1 MSPLPILVV
10 CMGVSGSGKST
21 LARALA
27 AALDW
32 TFIDGDD
39 LHGPQ
44 NRAHMAAGRPL
55 TDAMREPWID
65 RMCGCLRFERSQ
77 GRNCVLAFSGLRRAH
92 RQRFRKLGFRTLFLH
107 LNAGREVIA
116 RRMAER
122 EGHYMPVSLLD
133 SQFAD
138 LQPVDREPDVV
149 PVAADG
155 PLETVLE
162 EALRQVRA
170 LLEDD
175 TSAAAGAQQSATRP
189 KG

>member
-1 MSPLPILVV
+1 VSDLPILVV

-27 AALDW
+27 EALDW
-32 TFIDGDD
+32 TFVDGDD

-65 RMCGCLRFERSQ
+65 RMRGRLRSERSK
-77 GRNCVLAFSGLRRAH
+77 GRNCVLAFSGLRSAH
-92 RQRFRKLGFRTLFLH
+92 RQRFRELGFRTLFLH
-107 LNAGREVIA
+107 LTAGRDVIA
-116 RRMAER
+116 QRMTDRA
-122 EGHYMPVSLLD
+122 GHYMPVSLLD

-149 PVAADG
+149 DVSADG
-155 PLETVLE
+155 PFESVLE

-175 TSAAAGAQQSATRP
+175 APAADAQRP
-189 KG
+189 

>member
-1 MSPLPILVV
+1 MSDLPILVV

-27 AALDW
+27 ESLDW

-44 NRAHMAAGRPL
+44 NRAHMAAGLPL

-65 RMCGCLRFERSQ
+65 RMCGRLRGERAE
-77 GRNCVLAFSGLRRAH
+77 GRNGVLAFSGLRRAH
-92 RQRFRKLGFRTLFLH
+92 RQRFRELGFRTLFLH
-107 LNAGREVIA
+107 LTADPEIIA
-116 RRMAER
+116 RRMNER

-138 LQPVDREPDVV
+138 LQPVDREPDIVE
-149 PVAADG
+149 VAAG
-155 PLETVLE
+155 GTLESVLD
-162 EALRQVRA
+162 EALEQVRSF
-170 LLEDD
+170 LQDETPDGD
-175 TSAAAGAQQSATRP
+175 AQQGGT
-189 KG
+189 

>member
-1 MSPLPILVV
+1 MSPLPVLVV

-27 AALDW
+27 DALEW

-65 RMCGCLRFERSQ
+65 RMCGRLRSERTQ
-77 GRNCVLAFSGLRRAH
+77 GHNCVLAFSGLRRAH
-92 RQRFRKLGFRTLFLH
+92 RQRFRELGFRTLFLH
-107 LNAGREVIA
+107 LDANREVIA
-116 RRMAER
+116 QRMTER
-122 EGHYMPVSLLD
+122 EGHYMPVALLD

-138 LQPVDREPDVV
+138 LQPVDREPDIV
-149 PVAADG
+149 PVSADG
-155 PLETVLE
+155 PFESVLE
-162 EALRQVRA
+162 EALRQVREQ
-170 LLEDD
+170 LEVDA
-175 TSAAAGAQQSATRP
+175 SADEAQRT
-189 KG
+189 

>member
-1 MSPLPILVV
+1 MTPLPTLVV

-27 AALDW
+27 EALDW
-32 TFIDGDD
+32 TFVDGDD

-65 RMCGCLRFERSQ
+65 RMCVRLRSERSQ
-77 GRNCVLAFSGLRRAH
+77 GRDCVLAFSGLRRAH
-92 RQRFRKLGFRTLFLH
+92 RQRFRELGFRTLFLH
-107 LNAGREVIA
+107 LTAGREVIA
-116 RRMAER
+116 QRMSER

-133 SQFAD
+133 SQFTD

-149 PVAADG
+149 PVPADG
-155 PLETVLE
+155 PFESVLK
-162 EALRQVRA
+162 EALRQVRTV
-170 LLEDD
+170 LEDD
-175 TSAAAGAQQSATRP
+175 ASAPQAQQPATRP
-189 KG
+189 

>member
-1 MSPLPILVV
+1 MNEQPVLVV

-21 LARALA
+21 LARAMA
-27 AALDW
+27 DALEW
-32 TFIDGDD
+32 TFVDGDD

-65 RMCGCLRFERSQ
+65 RMRGRLRSERSR
-77 GRNCVLAFSGLRRAH
+77 GHNCVLAFSGLRRAH
-92 RQRFRKLGFRTLFLH
+92 RQRFRELGFRTLFLH
-107 LNAGREVIA
+107 LDAGRDVIA
-116 RRMAER
+116 QRMTDR
-122 EGHYMPVSLLD
+122 TGHYMPVSLLD

-149 PVAADG
+149 PVAVDRPFEA
-155 PLETVLE
+155 VLE
-162 EALRQVRA
+162 EALRQARA

-175 TSAAAGAQQSATRP
+175 ASSADAQQS
-189 KG
+189 